1 MLKRFRYQI
10 AIFLS
15 VIGPGLITANVDNDS
30 GGIFTYSQAG
40 AKYGYLPLWTLI
52 PITLLLIVTQEMC
65 SRMGAVTGKGLS
77 DLIREEFG
85 LRTTFFLMIALVLT
99 NFTNVIAEFAGIA
112 SSLELFHISRYISV
126 PICAVAVWFLV
137 VRGNYRSVEKIF
149 LFACCLY
156 VTYII
161 SAFLLKPDW
170 KEAAIYSVK
179 PILMFDT
186 DYITMLIAMVGTSIA
201 PWMQF
206 YLQSAIV
213 EKGITAKEYVQ
224 SRIEVVVGCILTDVV
239 AFFIIV
245 SCATAIW
252 AHGPK
257 DINDAADAAVALK
270 PFGQYAYLLFSAG
283 LFNAS
288 FFAACILPL
297 STVFTVCEGLGFE
310 SGVDKRFHEAPEFY
324 WLYTLLVVL
333 GAAVILWPNFPL
345 VKMILSSQVL
355 NGVLLPFVLIYM
367 VILIN
372 KKGLMKEWTNSAAYN
387 AVAWV
392 SVAIMIGLTLA
403 LASITVKQMMPQA
416 KAGAWKLSP
425 ARPGARRPQ
434 DAKPRFRPSC
444 VQSGRSRIPHRAS
457 DPPGRRH
464 REIFGLIPAGT
475 CKRPSSLKSFLRWW
489 AEWLASRSRRGWRA
503 ARSAA
508 WRIPE
513 SRACRRVSGCAAAR
527 SSRRDNSPGCGIRR
541 RW

>member
-1 MLKRFRYQI
+1 VLRKFRYQI

-15 VIGPGLITANVDNDS
+15 VVGPGLITANVDNDS
-30 GGIFTYSQAG
+30 GGILTYSQAG

-126 PICAVAVWFLV
+126 PICGVAVWLLV
-137 VRGNYRSVEKIF
+137 VRGTYRSVEKVF
-149 LFACCLY
+149 LFACLLY

-170 KEAAIYSVK
+170 KEAAVYSFRPVV
-179 PILMFDT
+179 MFDT
-186 DYITMLIAMVGTSIA
+186 GYITMLIAMVGTSIA

-224 SRIEVVVGCILTDVV
+224 SRLEVVIGCILTDVV

-245 SCATAIW
+245 ACAAAIW
-252 AHGPK
+252 SRGPK

-310 SGVDKRFHEAPEFY
+310 SGVDKRFHEAPVFY
-324 WLYTLLVVL
+324 WLFTLLIVL
-333 GAAVILWPNFPL
+333 GGGVILWPNFPL
-345 VKMILSSQVL
+345 VKMILFSQVI
-355 NGVLLPFVLIYM
+355 NGVLLPVVLIYM
-367 VILIN
+367 VMLIN
-372 KKGLMKEWTNSAAYN
+372 KKSLMREWTNSRLYN

-392 SVAIMIGLTLA
+392 SVIIMIGLTLA
-403 LASITVKQMMPQA
+403 LASITVKQMMQSASAQA
-416 KAGAWKLSP
+416 PVSKPVAQVERHDPGGHAVKPDVRETRGAHLV
-425 ARPGARRPQ
+425 R
-434 DAKPRFRPSC
+434 
-444 VQSGRSRIPHRAS
+444 
-457 DPPGRRH
+457 
-464 REIFGLIPAGT
+464 
-475 CKRPSSLKSFLRWW
+475 
-489 AEWLASRSRRGWRA
+489 
-503 ARSAA
+503 
-508 WRIPE
+508 
-513 SRACRRVSGCAAAR
+513 
-527 SSRRDNSPGCGIRR
+527 
-541 RW
+541 